1 MMAPLEAVID
11 IGTNSA
17 LLLIAQRDDEGIL
30 RTRLQREAICRLG
43 KGIGEGSPIAPEAVA
58 RLATALRDFRATLAL
73 TGARL
78 RAVALTEVV
87 RAASNPEVALET
99 VRQILTIEPRILSG
113 IEEAAL
119 VRKAV
124 LSLYP
129 EPPRLVVVDMGG
141 GSLEVDSGRK
151 SWSMPLGAV
160 RLFEQFPKAPRE
172 QVIKHV
178 RAIFKEH
185 GLRRSAFAGSQLVA
199 VGGTAT
205 TLAAMELGLREYDG
219 EKIEGHAIP
228 LELFDKWLS
237 KLDTLPSS
245 LRARLPGVSAGRADI
260 LPMGLGV
267 LRFTLE
273 YLKADTLRVS
283 DRGLRWG
290 LLLEALES

>member
-1 MMAPLEAVID
+1 MSALEAVVD

-17 LLLIAQRDDEGIL
+17 LLLIAQRDEQGVWQ
-30 RTRLQREAICRLG
+30 TRLQREAICRLG
-43 KGIGEGSPIAPEAVA
+43 KGIGQGSPIAPDAVE
-58 RLATALRDFRATLAL
+58 RLRVALTEFRATLAL

-78 RAVALTEVV
+78 RAVGMTESV
-87 RAASNPEVALET
+87 RVAKNPEVAFAVVNE
-99 VRQILTIEPRILSG
+99 ILGVIPRVLSG
-113 IEEAAL
+113 EEEAPL

-129 EPPRLVVVDMGG
+129 EPPRMVVVDMGG

-160 RLFEQFPKAPRE
+160 RVFEQFPKAPRE
-172 QVIKHV
+172 QIIKHV
-178 RAIFKEH
+178 RAVFKEH
-185 GLRRSAFAGSQLVA
+185 GLRRSAFVGSQLVV

-205 TLAAMELGLREYDG
+205 TLAAMELGMRDYDG
-219 EKIEGHAIP
+219 SRLEGMALP
-228 LELFDKWLS
+228 LELFDRWQA
-237 KLDTLPSS
+237 KLDTLPTA

-260 LPMGLGV
+260 LPVGLAV

-273 YLKADTLRVS
+273 FLKADSIRVT

>member
-1 MMAPLEAVID
+1 MRPLEAVVD

-17 LLLIAQRDDEGIL
+17 LLLVAQQDEQGL
-30 RTRLQREAICRLG
+30 WQTRLQKEAICRLG
-43 KGIGEGSPIAPEAVA
+43 KGIGAGSPIQADAVERLREA
-58 RLATALRDFRATLAL
+58 LLGFRATLAL

-78 RAVALTEVV
+78 RAVGMTESV
-87 RAASNPEVALET
+87 RAAKNPEVAFAVVNEVLG
-99 VRQILTIEPRILSG
+99 IIPRVLSG
-113 IEEAAL
+113 EEEARL
-119 VRKAV
+119 VRKAI
-124 LSLYP
+124 LSLYQ

-160 RLFEQFPKAPRE
+160 RVHEQFPKAPRE
-172 QVIKHV
+172 QIIKHV
-178 RAIFKEH
+178 RAVFKEH
-185 GLRRSAFAGSQLVA
+185 GLRRSAFVGSQLVV

-205 TLAAMELGLREYDG
+205 TLAAMELGMREYDG
-219 EKIEGHAIP
+219 SRLEGMELP
-228 LELFDKWLS
+228 LELFDRWQA
-237 KLDTLPSS
+237 KLETLPTA

-260 LPMGLGV
+260 LPVGLAV

-273 YLKADTLRVS
+273 FLKADTIRVS

>member
-1 MMAPLEAVID
+1 MSALEAVVD

-17 LLLIAQRDDEGIL
+17 LLLIAQRDQEGVWQ
-30 RTRLQREAICRLG
+30 TRLQREAICRLG
-43 KGIGEGSPIAPEAVA
+43 KGIGQGAPIAPDAVGRLREA
-58 RLATALRDFRATLAL
+58 LTEFRATLAL

-78 RAVALTEVV
+78 RAVGMTESV
-87 RAASNPEVALET
+87 RVAKNPEVAFAVVNE
-99 VRQILTIEPRILSG
+99 ILGVIPRVLSG
-113 IEEAAL
+113 EEEARL

-129 EPPRLVVVDMGG
+129 EPPRMVVVDMGG

-160 RLFEQFPKAPRE
+160 RVFEQFPKAPRE
-172 QVIKHV
+172 QIIKHV
-178 RAIFKEH
+178 RAVFKEH
-185 GLRRSAFAGSQLVA
+185 GLRRSAFVGSQLVV

-205 TLAAMELGLREYDG
+205 TLAAMELGMREYDG
-219 EKIEGHAIP
+219 SRLEGMALP
-228 LELFDKWLS
+228 LELFDRWQA
-237 KLDTLPSS
+237 KLDTLPTA

-260 LPMGLGV
+260 LPTGLAV

-273 YLKADTLRVS
+273 FLKADTIRVT

>member
-1 MMAPLEAVID
+1 MSALEAVVD

-17 LLLIAQRDDEGIL
+17 LLLIAQRDEQGVWQ
-30 RTRLQREAICRLG
+30 TRLQREAICRLG
-43 KGIGEGSPIAPEAVA
+43 KGIGQGSPIAPDAVE
-58 RLATALRDFRATLAL
+58 RLRVALTEFRATLAL

-78 RAVALTEVV
+78 RAVGMTESV
-87 RAASNPEVALET
+87 RVAKNPEVAFAVVNE
-99 VRQILTIEPRILSG
+99 ILGVIPRVLSG
-113 IEEAAL
+113 EEEARL

-129 EPPRLVVVDMGG
+129 EPPRMVVVDMGG

-160 RLFEQFPKAPRE
+160 RVFEQFPKAPRE
-172 QVIKHV
+172 QIIKHV
-178 RAIFKEH
+178 RAVFKEH
-185 GLRRSAFAGSQLVA
+185 GLRRSAFVGSQLVV

-205 TLAAMELGLREYDG
+205 TLAAMELGMRDYDG
-219 EKIEGHAIP
+219 SRLEGMALP
-228 LELFDKWLS
+228 LELFDRWQA
-237 KLDTLPSS
+237 KLDTLPTA

-260 LPMGLGV
+260 LPVGLAV

-273 YLKADTLRVS
+273 FLKADSIRVT